1 MPSFLPQPARV
12 GVKNMA
18 KPTIKTPMRRA
29 ADILTGRFGEK
40 WAVGIEHTVLNVR
53 IEDSTFDGKPSK
65 VAVFTVA
72 DDAGDREVF
81 SGSSVIVR
89 QAEEL
94 LEEASAGKDVFPL
107 VAVITEKR
115 SKASKFSYQQLE

>member
-1 MPSFLPQPARV
+1 MAT
-12 GVKNMA
+12 KNKNEA
-18 KPTIKTPMRRA
+18 PRRA

-40 WAVGIEHTVLNVR
+40 WDVGKEYTILNIR
-53 IEDSTFDGKPSK
+53 IENSTFDGKPSK

-72 DDAGDREVF
+72 GDDGDKEVF
-81 SGSSVIVR
+81 AGSSVIVR

-94 LEEASAGKDVFPL
+94 IEEAAAGKDVFPL
-107 VAVITEKR
+107 LAAVVEKR

>member
-1 MPSFLPQPARV
+1 
-12 GVKNMA
+12 MA
-18 KPTIKTPMRRA
+18 KSTIKNPVRRA